1 MIEIQQAP
9 LEKTPELLAEA
20 KNHFKE
26 WFELYPEI
34 KNPTD
39 CNTQD
44 KYAYFVEKG
53 WPQLEL
59 MQKARKQNEKKY
71 GYPFEWTKPEYW
83 QLEGVA
89 G

>member
-1 MIEIQQAP
+1 MAAIKPAP
-9 LEKTPELLAEA
+9 LESTPELLGQA
-20 KNHFKE
+20 KSHFQE
-26 WFELYPEI
+26 WFELHPNT

-53 WPQLEL
+53 WHQLEL
-59 MQKARKQNEKKY
+59 MQKARKQNRKEH

-83 QLEGVA
+83 SG
-89 G
+89 